1 VSGKPLLSVR
11 NLEVFYGAIH
21 ALKGIS
27 FEVHQGEIIS
37 LIGSNGAGKT
47 STLRAIS
54 GLAEARGEIEM
65 EGQSLL
71 KVPAHERVLSGLAQ
85 SPEGRGIF
93 PNLTVWEN
101 LQMGAYSRK
110 DKNVQ
115 KDLDHCY
122 ELFPRLK
129 ERSQQLAGT
138 MSGGEQQM
146 LAISRALM
154 CKPKL
159 LLLDEPSLGLAP
171 IIVAQIFDI
180 VKMLNNEGMTVLLV
194 EQNANQALKIS
205 HRAYVLET
213 GRITL
218 SDTGAAL
225 LSNDEVRKSYL
236 GV

>member
-1 VSGKPLLSVR
+1 MSGKPLLSVR

-27 FEVHQGEIIS
+27 FEVYQGEIIS

>member
-1 VSGKPLLSVR
+1 MSRQPMLSVR
-11 NLEVFYGAIH
+11 GLQVFYGAIH
-21 ALKGIS
+21 ALKGID
-27 FEVHQGEIIS
+27 FDVYQGEIVS

-47 STLRAIS
+47 TTLRAIS
-54 GLAEARGEIEM
+54 GLAEALGEITL
-65 EGQSLL
+65 EGKSLL
-71 KVPAHERVLSGLAQ
+71 KVPAHERVLHGLAQ

-93 PNLTVWEN
+93 ANLTVLEN
-101 LQMGAYSRK
+101 LLMGAYSRK
-110 DKNVQ
+110 DKGIQ
-115 KDLDHCY
+115 KDLENCF

-129 ERSQQLAGT
+129 ERSQQVAGT
-138 MSGGEQQM
+138 LSGGEQQM

-171 IIVAQIFDI
+171 KIVSQIFEI
-180 VKMLNNEGMTVLLV
+180 VKKLNADGMTILLV
-194 EQNANQALKIS
+194 EQNANQALKIA

-213 GRITL
+213 GKICM
-218 SDTGAAL
+218 SGSGPDL